1 MKLLLVV
8 FWSRL
13 MFCRGVSVGGMKNIF
28 LLMILILLCDGYC
41 RCAGQLL
48 NVSSVLMV
56 HFCLLE
62 RDSLNVFLNSSNS
75 YFKPVI
81 VPLTI
86 CLCSSGI
93 LADLKSPYA
102 SKLSTLCSIANLC
115 SVDFSYVA

>member
-1 MKLLLVV
+1 MRLLLVV

-13 MFCRGVSVGGMKNIF
+13 MFGRGVSVGGMKNI

-56 HFCLLE
+56 HFYLLE

-86 CLCSSGI
+86 YSCSSGM

-115 SVDFSYVA
+115 SVDFSFVA